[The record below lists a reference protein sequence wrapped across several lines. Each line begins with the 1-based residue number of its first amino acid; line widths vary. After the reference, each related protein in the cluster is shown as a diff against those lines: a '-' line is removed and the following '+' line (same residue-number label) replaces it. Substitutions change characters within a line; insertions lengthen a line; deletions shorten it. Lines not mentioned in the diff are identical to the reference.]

1 MCLPLRCMDRALRFV
16 RAVFDVRDVLLNLP
30 HNRISWAKYELSGG
44 VGAALLH
51 FRLQPH
57 NALAGT
63 DPPPAVWVVQT
74 SGRFIGGGGADK
86 SKPTRKRR
94 SEKKVLTS
102 RIVP

>member
-1 MCLPLRCMDRALRFV
+1 VSAIALHGQGT
-16 RAVFDVRDVLLNLP
+16 VFDVRDVLLNLP

-63 DPPPAVWVVQT
+63 DPPPPPPCGWFRPVDVLSVAGVLI
-74 SGRFIGGGGADK
+74 RANRPANGGVK
-86 SKPTRKRR
+86 
-94 SEKKVLTS
+94 KKVLTP
-102 RIVP
+102 RILP